1 MSQFPSHNQNTHT
14 MLPCNKY
21 LSRSPLESVLIKILV
36 KQKHFTC
43 GLDEWMRGRKRERG
57 EKL

>member
-1 MSQFPSHNQNTHT
+1 

-21 LSRSPLESVLIKILV
+21 LSRAPLESVLIKILV

-43 GLDEWMRGRKRERG
+43 GLDEWMGGRKRERG